1 MTFKK
6 LFAFTL
12 ALLLIAGSAFAVSAE
27 TPPYSETFSSDKDM
41 LTALS
46 NYAEQYP
53 EYNGFNFDSDIQK
66 GYHLEY
72 RQVLSIN
79 IDSDDLVPREYSFLE
94 SMYGYGVDMTYT
106 NYDAASGY
114 PYYLSTEV
122 YYGYNS
128 DEVLEAL
135 EDAKNVDPWSTYDE
149 GTINGYT
156 YVIFSEPEGVIP
168 RGGYYFI
175 AVDNYLVRISACSPA
190 SADFLN
196 RISVE
201 YTDIY
206 VPVKIKDNADW
217 FDKTIEKGYVIG
229 DVNSDNKLNIKDATA
244 LQKYCAKLSSVDKL
258 VADFNGDL
266 DINVKDATDIQ
277 KKLAGLKYTCK
288 REAYPVTHS
297 YNNNTEMKP
306 IEATADYA
314 GPFSNSE
321 LALIMDYD
329 GEVMEYNTVF
339 NSIEEFEAFF
349 GKTLERYNEEFFEK
363 NSLVYLYRW
372 YNSSSFR
379 WTPESLEFSDGI
391 LHVLC
396 NYNVPDSNMGIECAL
411 SNNNLFFEVS
421 KADIQGL
428 KGIWVT
434 ESTVVY
440 D

>member
-6 LFAFTL
+6 LFSFTL
-12 ALLLIAGSAFAVSAE
+12 ALLLIIGSAFAVSAE
-27 TPPYSETFSSDKDM
+27 TPPYSESFESEEEM

-46 NYAEQYP
+46 KYAEEYP
-53 EYNGFNFDSDIQK
+53 DYEGFNFNSNIPN

-72 RQVLSIN
+72 RQVVSIN
-79 IDSDDLVPREYSFLE
+79 IDSDALVPREYSFLE

-106 NYDAASGY
+106 DYNSANGY
-114 PYYLSTEV
+114 PYYLSTIV

-135 EDAKNVDPWSTYDE
+135 EDAKPGDPWSTYDE
-149 GTINGYT
+149 GTINGYP

-168 RGGYYFI
+168 QSGYYHI
-175 AVDNYLVRISACSPA
+175 AVDDYLVYISACSPA
-190 SADFLN
+190 SADFLD

-201 YTDIY
+201 YTDVYI
-206 VPVKIKDNADW
+206 PVKIKDNADW
-217 FDKTIEKGYVIG
+217 FDKTLEKGYVIG
-229 DVNSDNKLNIKDATA
+229 DVNADQKLNIRDATA
-244 LQKYCAKLSSVDKL
+244 LQKYCAKLGTIDKL
-258 VADFNGDL
+258 VADFNGDFT
-266 DINVKDATDIQ
+266 INVKDATDIQ

-288 REAYPVTHS
+288 REQYPVTHS

-306 IEATADYA
+306 LEATTDYA

-321 LALIMDYD
+321 LALIMDY
-329 GEVMEYNTVF
+329 GGFVKEYNTVF
-339 NSIEEFEAFF
+339 NSVEEFEAFF
-349 GKTLERYNEEFFEK
+349 GKTLERYDEEFFED
-363 NSLVYLYRW
+363 NSLVYLYRG

-396 NYNVPDSNMGIECAL
+396 NRNIPSNDYAIENAL
-411 SNNNLFFEVS
+411 SNNNLFYEVS

-434 ESTVVY
+434 ERTVEY